1 MDIREHV
8 SLAEVTSLAIGGP
21 ARYCLTIEQGSEA
34 AEAISF
40 ATSRSLRWTVLG
52 AGNSTLAAD
61 HGFDGVVIRCAGVER
76 QACPSGAL
84 IFAGDRCGSLG
95 SIGAA
100 AISGTIPLLDIAEFH
115 WVNEQGIA
123 QVIPADRWSATALQ
137 HSPGL
142 VLGVVLKHDL
152 QPPAPILHPPLPS
165 AQVFQPQRGTAV
177 SAIADV
183 GWAGKPLGKA
193 CLWAEDPTWMT
204 VQPGAKADDVVQ
216 LMSLVKQQVRDTLGI
231 QLRDAI
237 SYLGM

>member
-8 SLAEVTSLAIGGP
+8 SLAELTSLAIGGP
-21 ARYCLTIEQGSEA
+21 ARYCLTIEQGAEA
-34 AEAISF
+34 AEAITF
-40 ATSRSLRWTVLG
+40 AITRSLPWAILG
-52 AGNSTLAAD
+52 AGRSTLASD
-61 HGFDGVVIRCAGVER
+61 HGFDGVVIRCHGAEREYVPAG
-76 QACPSGAL
+76 AMIFSG
-84 IFAGDRCGSLG
+84 DSLG
-95 SIGAA
+95 QLGSVGAA
-100 AISGTIPLLDIAEFH
+100 ALSGMIPLTEIAEFH
-115 WVNEQGIA
+115 WMNDRGGI
-123 QVIPADRWSATALQ
+123 QTIPADRWATMAVQ
-137 HSPGL
+137 HAPGL
-142 VLGVVLKHDL
+142 LIGVVLKHDF
-152 QPPAPILHPPLPS
+152 HPPVPIPQPALPT
-165 AQVFQPQRGTAV
+165 AQVFQPQRGQAV